1 MVRCLYYFR
10 ECLSSLE
17 VFEGKLVAIS
27 HRADDVE
34 TKWIL
39 TTTGEI
45 VTYDQIK
52 QATHFLEQYFTSTI
66 ELL

>member
-1 MVRCLYYFR
+1 M
-10 ECLSSLE
+10 
-17 VFEGKLVAIS
+17 FEGKLVAIS

-45 VTYDQIK
+45 VTYGQIK